1 MAKKK
6 PYRFVLYLF
15 VRAGAWLVFILPR
28 GWALF
33 LAERGSRLGYRF
45 VGRQRRKTL
54 ENLRRAYGPQKSQ
67 AELEKLAKRVFE
79 NFALTGVELL
89 QFKKLNFEKVS
100 GFVDFGDAFKVYD
113 SLLAEGKGL
122 ISVTAHIG
130 NWELLAAIF
139 GLKGYR
145 GSVLARRIYYEPYNR
160 WVVGLRAALNVP
172 TTYRDDSSR
181 EILKRLSNG
190 EIIGLLPDQDIDSLK
205 GVFVDFF
212 GRPAYTPVA
221 PVRLALTTG
230 APVQPNFMIRVGRD
244 RYKLVL
250 GKVIRPKVDTS
261 REDAVKKYTQE
272 WMSQFEEVIR
282 AYPEQWAW
290 MHNRWKTQPDV
301 ILRPKAEE
309 STNQILRY
317 AQDDR
322 GELS

>member
-145 GSVLARRIYYEPYNR
+145 GSVLAR
-160 WVVGLRAALNVP
+160 
-172 TTYRDDSSR
+172 
-181 EILKRLSNG
+181 
-190 EIIGLLPDQDIDSLK
+190 
-205 GVFVDFF
+205 
-212 GRPAYTPVA
+212 
-221 PVRLALTTG
+221 
-230 APVQPNFMIRVGRD
+230 
-244 RYKLVL
+244 
-250 GKVIRPKVDTS
+250 
-261 REDAVKKYTQE
+261 
-272 WMSQFEEVIR
+272 
-282 AYPEQWAW
+282 
-290 MHNRWKTQPDV
+290 
-301 ILRPKAEE
+301 
-309 STNQILRY
+309 
-317 AQDDR
+317 
-322 GELS
+322 